1 MDVPPPF
8 AAIAV
13 TQIPTV
19 GRAFSFPARVP
30 ARIWSRGAAAH
41 YAVCVGVIFFIL
53 LAIVVFA
60 IVGGAI
66 MGILLHLIWWAIVGL
81 IIGVLARLV
90 VPDAR
95 GLGVL
100 ETILFGIGGALL
112 GGVIAGL
119 FDVGWFI
126 ELLLAIIVAAL
137 LIYVFGNAKRRSG
150 SGVTR
155 TR

>member
-1 MDVPPPF
+1 M
-8 AAIAV
+8 
-13 TQIPTV
+13 
-19 GRAFSFPARVP
+19 
-30 ARIWSRGAAAH
+30 
-41 YAVCVGVIFFIL
+41 GVLFFIL

-81 IIGVLARLV
+81 LVGILARLLLKDSRRV
-90 VPDAR
+90 GP
-95 GLGVL
+95 L
-100 ETILFGIGGALL
+100 ETILCGIGGALL
-112 GGVIAGL
+112 GGVLAGL

-137 LIYVFGNAKRRSG
+137 LIYAFGNTRRSG
-150 SGVTR
+150 SGVSR

>member
-1 MDVPPPF
+1 VD
-8 AAIAV
+8 A
-13 TQIPTV
+13 QELNGSETV
-19 GRAFSFPARVP
+19 
-30 ARIWSRGAAAH
+30 
-41 YAVCVGVIFFIL
+41 YAVAMGVVFFIL

-81 IIGVLARLV
+81 VIGLVARMLV
-90 VPDAR
+90 TDDR
-95 GLGVL
+95 GPGIV

-112 GGVIAGL
+112 GGVLAGL

-137 LIYVFGNAKRRSG
+137 LIYVFGNTKRRSG

>member
-1 MDVPPPF
+1 ML
-8 AAIAV
+8 
-13 TQIPTV
+13 
-19 GRAFSFPARVP
+19 
-30 ARIWSRGAAAH
+30 
-41 YAVCVGVIFFIL
+41 FFIL

-81 IIGVLARLV
+81 VVGILARLV
-90 VPDAR
+90 LTNAR
-95 GLGVL
+95 GVGPL
-100 ETILFGIGGALL
+100 ETILCGIGGALL
-112 GGVIAGL
+112 GGVLAGL

-126 ELLLAIIVAAL
+126 ELLLAIIVAAV
-137 LIYVFGNAKRRSG
+137 LIYAFGNTKGRSG